1 MSRATRFLDACRRRP
16 VDATPIW
23 IMRQAGRYLPDYRA
37 VRERVSFLELCNTP
51 ELAAEVTLQPVD
63 QLGVDAAIIFSDIMV
78 PAMAMG
84 AEVSFDDGPPRLA
97 TPVRD
102 RSGVDA
108 LVVPDPTETCRS
120 VLDAIR
126 ITRAELDGRVP
137 LIGFAAAPWTLA
149 TYMVDGGPS
158 KAFRFSKAMAF
169 GAPDPWNRLV
179 DKIVET
185 TIAYLSAQVEAGA
198 GAVQLFDT
206 WAGVLSPADYEGV
219 ALPGARRIIEG
230 LGDLGVPI
238 LYFPRG
244 AGQMFDRVATCGADV
259 IGLDWTI
266 DIAKARRALGD
277 RIAVQGNLDLAALFL
292 DPLEIERRAER
303 ILRDAGAAPGHIF
316 NLGHGILPQT
326 PPEHARALVDVVHGF
341 RRADEGA
348 P

>member
-16 VDATPIW
+16 VDVTPIW

-37 VRERVSFLELCNTP
+37 IRERVSFLELCNTP
-51 ELAAEVTLQPVD
+51 ELAAEVTIQPVD

-78 PAMAMG
+78 PAIAMG

-97 TPVRD
+97 APVRD

-108 LVVPDPTETCRS
+108 LTVPDPTKTCRP

-126 ITRAELDGRVP
+126 IARAELDGRVP

-158 KAFRFSKAMAF
+158 KAFQFSKTMAL
-169 GAPDPWNRLV
+169 GASEPWNRLV

-206 WAGVLSPADYEGV
+206 WAGVLSPADYESV

-244 AGQMFDRVATCGADV
+244 AGQLLDQVATCGADV

-266 DIAKARRALGD
+266 DIAQARRALGD
-277 RIAVQGNLDLAALFL
+277 RIAVQGNLDPAALFL
-292 DPLEIERRAER
+292 EPSEIERRAER

-326 PPEHARALVDVVHGF
+326 PPEHARALVEAVHAF
-341 RRADEGA
+341 RPADEGA
-348 P
+348 R